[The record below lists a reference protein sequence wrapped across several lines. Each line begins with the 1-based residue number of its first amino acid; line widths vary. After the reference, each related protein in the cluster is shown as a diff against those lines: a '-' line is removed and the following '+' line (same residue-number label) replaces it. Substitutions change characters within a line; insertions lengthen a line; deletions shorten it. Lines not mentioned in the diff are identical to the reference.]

1 MDEGHDG
8 FGMGDLGIKGPKMEL
23 EAFGLA
29 KLDVILNLSL
39 RFSATLSNFGIHI
52 IFSFF
57 CYFQGIFIILF

>member
-8 FGMGDLGIKGPKMEL
+8 FGRGDLGIKGPKMEL

-39 RFSATLSNFGIHI
+39 RFIAKLISFGIHKF
-52 IFSFF
+52 FSFF
-57 CYFQGIFIILF
+57 IFSLCGL